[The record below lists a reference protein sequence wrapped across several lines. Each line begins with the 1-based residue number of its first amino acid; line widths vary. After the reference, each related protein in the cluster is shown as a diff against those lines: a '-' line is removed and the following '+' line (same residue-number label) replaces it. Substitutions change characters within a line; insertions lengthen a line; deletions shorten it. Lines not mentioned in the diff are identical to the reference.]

1 MSLLRLK
8 TPRVITGTAA
18 VRLLIIF
25 LIILFLASYLVG
37 LPWSPAPLFQDES
50 DGLARALYWSSFGKT
65 FEGVRWP
72 VLIPWSGQF
81 YSFPAYFY
89 SVAIWSKLFV
99 GDVSFADL
107 RALGSVFVAA
117 TALLV
122 FVFARQIRIPKTY
135 ALLAS
140 LLYVSSPQALLSYRI
155 AWDPIVMPLQVLL
168 AVVGCEYC
176 FNNVDRIKSSDANSN
191 SWLYLL
197 SVAAA
202 GCLSG
207 LLWYGY
213 TAGRLI
219 SILLFALFALRILL
233 RSHLTISFRSKAVFV
248 FAVAYL
254 IAVFPVC
261 VAILSDPLA
270 LVRTS
275 QELNQFTLLG
285 FYSTIKSL
293 LSHVSYFD
301 YLIFWGD
308 PQRRHS
314 TGFGGVIGFSGW
326 IILLCGLFAIIR
338 GNLKP
343 GERSGPSSSSSILGQ
358 PAGLVILYILI
369 ATSPSALSFP
379 EIHALRSSSAFPFWS
394 ILASLVFYRSQNGFC
409 ASLGGRNGANL
420 PVVVIALACGLF
432 GFFVLQ
438 YQLSGSSFLAS
449 AQQGA
454 TYPGISKEYFQH
466 NAYLS
471 SKSLSDVE
479 LLNRV
484 ALIDL
489 PVSSDESRVLFEYL
503 SRRLDSKTDVRPA
516 FFDD

>member
-1 MSLLRLK
+1 MLRLK
-8 TPRVITGTAA
+8 TPSALTATAA
-18 VRLLIIF
+18 IRLLIIF

-89 SVAIWSKLFV
+89 SVAIWSKLFT

-117 TALLV
+117 TTFLV
-122 FVFARQIRIPKTY
+122 FVFARQIRIPKTF

-140 LLYVSSPQALLSYRI
+140 LFYISSPQALLSYRI
-155 AWDPIVMPLQVLL
+155 AWDPIVMPFQVLL
-168 AVVGCEYC
+168 AIVGCEHY
-176 FNNVDRIKSSDANSN
+176 FSKVDREKGLGLRENRWIH
-191 SWLYLL
+191 LL
-197 SVAAA
+197 FAPAA

-219 SILLFALFALRILL
+219 SVLLFSLFALRLLL
-233 RSHLTISFRSKAVFV
+233 RSGLSKVFKFKSGLIFSIAYFLTV
-248 FAVAYL
+248 L
-254 IAVFPVC
+254 PVC
-261 VAILSDPLA
+261 IAIYSDPLA
-270 LVRTS
+270 LARTS

-285 FYSTIKSL
+285 VYSTVKSL
-293 LSHVSYFD
+293 LSHISYFD

-326 IILLCGLFAIIR
+326 IILLCALLAIAQSSLR
-338 GNLKP
+338 HYSCS
-343 GERSGPSSSSSILGQ
+343 ETSSSSMLDR
-358 PAGLVILYILI
+358 PTGLVILYILI
-369 ATSPSALSFP
+369 ATSPSAFSFP
-379 EIHALRSSSAFPFWS
+379 EIHALRSSAAFPFWS
-394 ILASLVFYRSQNGFC
+394 VLASLLFCRSQKGLNYSHGIC
-409 ASLGGRNGANL
+409 RKPHL
-420 PVVVIALACGLF
+420 PVFVVAIASSLFGLF
-432 GFFVLQ
+432 ALQ
-438 YQLSGSSFLAS
+438 YQLSDSSFLAS

-454 TYPGISKEYFQH
+454 TYPGVSKEYFQ
-466 NAYLS
+466 NAAYLR

-479 LLNRV
+479 LLDRV
-484 ALIDL
+484 ASIDL
-489 PVSSDESRVLFEYL
+489 PVSTDDSRVLFEYL
-503 SRRLDSKTDVRPA
+503 SRRLELKTDVRPS
-516 FFDD
+516 FFND

>member
-8 TPRVITGTAA
+8 TTRVLTGTAA
-18 VRLLIIF
+18 VRLLILF

-72 VLIPWSGQF
+72 LLIPWSGQF

-89 SVAIWSKLFV
+89 SVAIWSKLFA

-117 TALLV
+117 TTLLV
-122 FVFARQIRIPKTY
+122 YVFARQIRIPKTF

-140 LLYVSSPQALLSYRI
+140 LLYISSPQALLSYRI
-155 AWDPIVMPLQVLL
+155 AWDPIVMPFQVMM
-168 AVVGCEYC
+168 AAVGCEYL
-176 FNNVDRIKSSDANSN
+176 FNKLERSNHSGSSSN
-191 SWLYLL
+191 DWFLL
-197 SVAAA
+197 LASVTA

-207 LLWYGY
+207 FLWYGY

-219 SILLFALFALRILL
+219 SVLLFVLFAIRTLL
-233 RSHLTISFRSKAVFV
+233 RSSFAVGLRSKVLLSFV
-248 FAVAYL
+248 IPYFIVVL
-254 IAVFPVC
+254 PVSIA
-261 VAILSDPLA
+261 IYSDPLA

-275 QELNQFTLLG
+275 QELNKFTLLG
-285 FYSTIKSL
+285 VYSTVKSL
-293 LSHVSYFD
+293 LSHISYFD

-326 IILLCGLFAIIR
+326 ILLVCIALALVR
-338 GNLKP
+338 GSLKP
-343 GERSGPSSSSSILGQ
+343 DSCSGSSSSALRKPI
-358 PAGLVILYILI
+358 GLLVLYILI

-379 EIHALRSSSAFPFWS
+379 EIHALRSSAAFPFWS
-394 ILASLVFYRSQNGFC
+394 VLASLVLYRSQSSFSS
-409 ASLGGRNGANL
+409 SLSAFKNTNL
-420 PVVVIALACGLF
+420 PVVFIAFGCSLFGLF
-432 GFFVLQ
+432 ALQ

-449 AQQGA
+449 AQQGS
-454 TYPGISKEYFQH
+454 TYPGISKEYFQN
-466 NAYLS
+466 NAYLKF
-471 SKSLSDVE
+471 KSLSDVE
-479 LLNRV
+479 LLERV
-484 ALIDL
+484 ALVDF
-489 PVSSDESRVLFEYL
+489 PVSTDDSRILFEYL
-503 SRRLDSKTDVRPA
+503 SRRLDSKSDIRPSLLN
-516 FFDD
+516 D